1 MMIELDNAA
10 ILDLW
15 EAGQGRYPFERAV
28 MVLERAGTA
37 AAADLTL
44 TERDR
49 ALLALHGALFRPVF
63 DLVADCPNC
72 GARLEL
78 ELATDDLAALLR
90 RPSPPPPPGVE
101 GIAFRDPTS
110 HDLAALVRAADPA
123 AELRQRLAGRDALP
137 EAARMALDGWIDT
150 RLAEAEIR
158 LNLSCAEC
166 DGGWSETLDIPGCLW
181 SEIET
186 VARRV
191 LREVAELARCFGW
204 SEEAILA
211 LGPLRRQAYLAL
223 ARAS

>member
-1 MMIELDNAA
+1 MTIGLDNAA

-28 MVLERAGTA
+28 MMLERAGTA

-49 ALLALHGALFRPVF
+49 ALLALHGTTFRPVF
-63 DLVADCPNC
+63 DLVADCPHC

-78 ELATDDLAALLR
+78 ELDTEDLVALLH
-90 RPSPPPPPGVE
+90 RPAPPPPPGIE

-110 HDLAALVRAADPA
+110 RDLAALVRAADPA
-123 AELRQRLAGRDALP
+123 AELRQRLAGLGTDNKAVNPAL
-137 EAARMALDGWIDT
+137 ESWIDT
-150 RLAEAEIR
+150 RLSESEIT
-158 LNLSCAEC
+158 LNLTCAAC
-166 DGGWSETLDIPGCLW
+166 NSSWSETLDIPGCLW

-186 VARRV
+186 AARRV
-191 LREVAELARCFGW
+191 LREVAELASRFGW